1 MITDRVM
8 KKLGVYVLISLLTG
22 CGEVEVGGQ
31 QHKNEPTLEQ
41 VGKLCARMCWPR
53 QIDHVYAGSQPSC
66 ECDDRAPL
74 LPLDGGPP

>member
-53 QIDHVYAGSQPSC
+53 QNRSRLRGVSTFV
-66 ECDDRAPL
+66 RV
-74 LPLDGGPP
+74 

>member
-1 MITDRVM
+1 MTTR
-8 KKLGVYVLISLLTG
+8 LGIAVVVLLVAG

-31 QHKNEPTLEQ
+31 PRSSEPTLEQ
-41 VGKLCARMCWPR
+41 VGKVCARMCWPR
-53 QIDHVYAGSQPSC
+53 QIDHVYAGTSPSC